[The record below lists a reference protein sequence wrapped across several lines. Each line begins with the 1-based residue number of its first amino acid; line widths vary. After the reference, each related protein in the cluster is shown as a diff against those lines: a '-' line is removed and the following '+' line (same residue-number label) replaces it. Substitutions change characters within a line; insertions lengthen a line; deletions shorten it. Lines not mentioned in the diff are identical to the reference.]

1 MRMMSAVGTAAFLA
15 AVGPA
20 WAAEESFDACE
31 VFTQADAEKA
41 LGGAAAGEPA
51 HPNPKYK
58 RPKGVPPCTY
68 TGFKDG
74 HPLSASVQ
82 VRFGQNQDE
91 APRPLDA
98 NKNPFQT

>member
-41 LGGAAAGEPA
+41 LGGAAAGGTA
-51 HPNPKYK
+51 NPNPKYK
-58 RPKGVPPCTY
+58 RPKVGPACTHPGLKDRPPTSPRAHFRL
-68 TGFKDG
+68 GKKE
-74 HPLSASVQ
+74 
-82 VRFGQNQDE
+82 DE
-91 APRPLDA
+91 AQRA
-98 NKNPFQT
+98 VSGNK